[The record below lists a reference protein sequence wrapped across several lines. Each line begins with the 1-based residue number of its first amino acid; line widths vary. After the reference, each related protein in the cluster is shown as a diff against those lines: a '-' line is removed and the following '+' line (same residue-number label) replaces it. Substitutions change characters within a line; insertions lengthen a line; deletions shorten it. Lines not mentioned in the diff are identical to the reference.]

1 MVEIILLNEVSMD
14 AIATSIIARGLY
26 DLIKSGITFTK
37 DAITSKLAEYI
48 TNEENIKLI
57 AEKIEKLNLDE
68 DMSPKAIEKRLDAAP
83 DILKLLKK
91 SETKATTQIIQAHS
105 GSGDN
110 VGGNKTIYGE
120 N

>member
-48 TNEENIKLI
+48 TNE
-57 AEKIEKLNLDE
+57 
-68 DMSPKAIEKRLDAAP
+68 
-83 DILKLLKK
+83 
-91 SETKATTQIIQAHS
+91 
-105 GSGDN
+105 
-110 VGGNKTIYGE
+110 KTSS
-120 N
+120 